1 MKNIVN
7 IDTKVVCWHCDKKGF
22 YSFEFSRMTC
32 PRCEKQTDEEDTN
45 GNCFCEDCGI
55 MFDAFGCSHEE
66 EKFNAHFISKYAY
79 EGIIYNGMP
88 LFESL
93 EEWKNKIGDIMIL
106 KWVCPNE
113 DCLEI
118 GYHQPV
124 L

>member
-1 MKNIVN
+1 
-7 IDTKVVCWHCDKKGF
+7 
-22 YSFEFSRMTC
+22 
-32 PRCEKQTDEEDTN
+32 
-45 GNCFCEDCGI
+45 